1 MNTAAKLGAYGTCL
15 AVVFGGAFALGDAV
29 GEPIQTGASASHDA
43 GHGTDHAA
51 PEPASAPAGLSARAD
66 GYALELVEDRTTPD
80 ANAPLEFRIVGPD
93 GTTVN
98 DYDVEHDKE
107 LHLIVVRRDL
117 SGYQHVHP
125 ARDAD
130 GTWSTTLDLSE
141 AGTYRVLAD
150 FTPASH
156 DRGLTLGADLTVEGE
171 ATPVALP
178 APALTAQVDGY
189 EVTLRGQ
196 LVPGKTSPLTLT
208 VTRNG
213 TTVDDLQPYLAAYGH
228 LVALR
233 ADDLAYLHVHPDGA
247 PGDGKTPAGPD
258 ITFYA
263 EVPTADTYRLF
274 LDFRHGDD
282 VHTAEFTAIATAPSP
297 DATTTTTS
305 NADTTEPA
313 PAPADHG
320 SDGHGHPGEGS

>member
-1 MNTAAKLGAYGTCL
+1 MNTAAKLGAYGACL

-29 GEPIQTGASASHDA
+29 GEPTQTTTPASHGA
-43 GHGTDHAA
+43 GHGTDQGA
-51 PEPASAPAGLSARAD
+51 PESASAPAGLSARAD
-66 GYALELVEDRTTPD
+66 GYALELVEDRTTSD
-80 ANAPLEFRIVGPD
+80 ASSPLEFRIIGPD
-93 GTTVN
+93 GTAVD

-125 ARDAD
+125 VRADD
-130 GTWSTTLDLSE
+130 GTWSTTLDLSA

-150 FTPASH
+150 FTPAGH
-156 DRGLTLGADLTVEGE
+156 DRGLTLGADLTVAGE
-171 ATPVALP
+171 ATPIDLP

-189 EVTLRGQ
+189 EVTLEGR
-196 LVPGKTSPLTLT
+196 LVPGETSPLTLT
-208 VTRNG
+208 VSRDG
-213 TTVDDLQPYLAAYGH
+213 EPVEDLQPYLAAYGH

-233 ADDLAYLHVHPDGA
+233 ADDLHYLHVHPDGA
-247 PGDGKTPAGPD
+247 PGDGKTPAGPG

-274 LDFRHGDD
+274 LDFRHGDE

-297 DATTTTTS
+297 DDTTTTNTS
-305 NADTTEPA
+305 NATTTEPA
-313 PAPADHG
+313 AAEHG
-320 SDGHGHPGEGS
+320 GDGHGHPGEGS

>member
-1 MNTAAKLGAYGTCL
+1 M
-15 AVVFGGAFALGDAV
+15 GDAV
-29 GEPIQTGASASHDA
+29 GEPTQTNTPVSHGAGNGA
-43 GHGTDHAA
+43 DHSK
-51 PEPASAPAGLSARAD
+51 PEPSSGPAGLSAQAD
-66 GYALELVEDRTTPD
+66 GYTLDLVQDRTAAD
-80 ANAPLEFRIVGPD
+80 ASAVLQFRIVGPD
-93 GTTVN
+93 GATVD
-98 DYDVEHDKE
+98 DYDIEHDKE

-125 ARDAD
+125 VRADD
-130 GTWSTTLDLSE
+130 GTWSTTLDLSA

-150 FTPASH
+150 FTPAGH
-156 DRGLTLGADLTVEGE
+156 DRGLTLGTDLTVDGE
-171 ATPVALP
+171 ATPIDLP

-189 EVTLRGQ
+189 EVTLEGR

-213 TTVDDLQPYLAAYGH
+213 KPVDDLQPYLAAYGH

-247 PGDGKTPAGPD
+247 PGDGKTPAGPG

-274 LDFRHGDD
+274 LDFRHGDE
-282 VHTAEFTAIATAPSP
+282 VRTAEFTAIATAPSP
-297 DATTTTTS
+297 DSTTTTNKS
-305 NADTTEPA
+305 NATATE